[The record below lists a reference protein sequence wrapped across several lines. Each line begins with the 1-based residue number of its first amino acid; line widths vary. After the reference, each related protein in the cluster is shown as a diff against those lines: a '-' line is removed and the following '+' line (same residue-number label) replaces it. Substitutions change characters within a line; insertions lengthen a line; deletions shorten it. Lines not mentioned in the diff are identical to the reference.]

1 MTDHVYRVTEVVGSS
16 PDSVQQAIRNGVS
29 RVARTVRNV
38 EWFEATN
45 IRGHIAENGEVDAF
59 QVTLKVGFRLE
70 G

>member
-1 MTDHVYRVTEVVGSS
+1 MSDHIYRITEVVGSS
-16 PDSVQQAIRNGVS
+16 PDSLQDAITNGVS

-38 EWFEATN
+38 EWFEATE
-45 IRGHIAENGEVDAF
+45 IRGHVTDGAIDAF